1 MLSSEYIHE
10 KILDTTSCT
19 SEDVR
24 KLAELMELYPYVSSF
39 PILYLKALANSKDV
53 RLESEIE
60 KYAYRISS
68 RALLFELLHPRF
80 EIEITPEKE
89 TIIQE
94 EVQAEIV
101 KEDENP
107 ILQTVEVEEETIPE
121 VKEKIVEEI
130 ENHVLETIVVEE
142 ETIPEVKEKIVEE
155 IENPVLE
162 KIEGKEEIV
171 PEVQAEIIEEIEN
184 SILEKIEVEEEIV
197 PKEKSEEFKKE
208 NDQLEQLIQAAA
220 ISSSFMETNFQEEE
234 KETKLEIE
242 KPISETIIVEEE
254 ITPEVQEEIVEEI
267 EKPISETI
275 VVEEEITPE
284 VQVEILE
291 EIEKPIS
298 EAIVDEEEIVPEV
311 QEVIVEEIENPVS
324 EKIEVKEETISEE
337 ESEEIKKENDQ
348 LEQLIQ
354 ASAFSSSFMETNFH
368 EVEKETK
375 LEPEIEKTLDSE
387 LVAEKKIE
395 KITTPEKT
403 EIEPKSERSFSSWLS
418 LGATT
423 SAVNPM
429 ETKVIKKETKHPEI
443 EEETKKIEYYNF
455 DKPKKEF
462 YSPVKKAKESLS
474 ENNMPVSETLA
485 KIFALQ
491 GNYPKSI
498 YVYEQ
503 LILIFPEK
511 KSFFATQIKNLKK
524 KLNS

>member
-10 KILDTTSCT
+10 KILNTTSCS

-68 RALLFELLHPRF
+68 RSVLFELLHPRF
-80 EIEITPEKE
+80 EAEIAPE
-89 TIIQE
+89 TQTVIQE
-94 EVQAEIV
+94 EV
-101 KEDENP
+101 KNP
-107 ILQTVEVEEETIPE
+107 IQ
-121 VKEKIVEEI
+121 
-130 ENHVLETIVVEE
+130 ETIVVEE
-142 ETIPEVKEKIVEE
+142 EIVPKVQEEIVEE
-155 IENPVLE
+155 VKNPIQETIVIE
-162 KIEGKEEIV
+162 EEIV
-171 PEVQAEIIEEIEN
+171 PEAPI
-184 SILEKIEVEEEIV
+184 EIV
-197 PKEKSEEFKKE
+197 E
-208 NDQLEQLIQAAA
+208 
-220 ISSSFMETNFQEEE
+220 
-234 KETKLEIE
+234 EIE
-242 KPISETIIVEEE
+242 KPISETVEVEEE
-254 ITPEVQEEIVEEI
+254 ITPEFQAEIVEEI

-275 VVEEEITPE
+275 VVEEEIIPE
-284 VQVEILE
+284 VRAE
-291 EIEKPIS
+291 
-298 EAIVDEEEIVPEV
+298 
-311 QEVIVEEIENPVS
+311 IVEEIENPVS

-423 SAVNPM
+423 SAVNSI
-429 ETKVIKKETKHPEI
+429 ETKVIKEETKQPEI
-443 EEETKKIEYYNF
+443 EQESKKIEYYNF
-455 DKPKKEF
+455 EKPKKEF
-462 YSPVKKAKESLS
+462 YSPIKKAKESLS

>member
-68 RALLFELLHPRF
+68 RAVLFELLNPRF
-80 EIEITPEKE
+80 EAEIAPKTQAV
-89 TIIQE
+89 IQE
-94 EVQAEIV
+94 EVKNTIQETIVIEEEIVPEAPVEIVEEIEKPVLETIEVEEEIIPEAQEEIVEKVEKPVSEIIEVEEGIILETQAEIV
-101 KEDENP
+101 EEVENP
-107 ILQTVEVEEETIPE
+107 FSETVEVEEEIIPE
-121 VKEKIVEEI
+121 VKEI
-130 ENHVLETIVVEE
+130 EKPVLETIEVDEEVAPEVRTENIEVIEKPVVE
-142 ETIPEVKEKIVEE
+142 T
-155 IENPVLE
+155 
-162 KIEGKEEIV
+162 
-171 PEVQAEIIEEIEN
+171 
-184 SILEKIEVEEEIV
+184 IEVEEEIV
-197 PKEKSEEFKKE
+197 PVEKSEDFKKE

-220 ISSSFMETNFQEEE
+220 ISSSFMETNFHEE
-234 KETKLEIE
+234 
-242 KPISETIIVEEE
+242 
-254 ITPEVQEEIVEEI
+254 
-267 EKPISETI
+267 
-275 VVEEEITPE
+275 
-284 VQVEILE
+284 
-291 EIEKPIS
+291 
-298 EAIVDEEEIVPEV
+298 
-311 QEVIVEEIENPVS
+311 
-324 EKIEVKEETISEE
+324 
-337 ESEEIKKENDQ
+337 
-348 LEQLIQ
+348 
-354 ASAFSSSFMETNFH
+354 
-368 EVEKETK
+368 EKETK
-375 LEPEIEKTLDSE
+375 LEPEIEKTPESE
-387 LVAEKKIE
+387 FVAEKKIE
-395 KITTPEKT
+395 KITTYEKT
-403 EIEPKSERSFSSWLS
+403 EIETKCERSFSSWLS

-423 SAVNPM
+423 SAVNPI
-429 ETKVIKKETKHPEI
+429 ETKVIKEETKQPEI
-443 EEETKKIEYYNF
+443 EEEPKKIEYYNF
-455 DKPKKEF
+455 EKPKKEF

>member
-39 PILYLKALANSKDV
+39 SILYLKALANSKDV

-68 RALLFELLHPRF
+68 RAVLYELLHPRF
-80 EIEITPEKE
+80 EAEIAPETQTVIHEEVKNPIQETIIIEEEITPEVQEEIVREIEKPVVE
-89 TIIQE
+89 TI
-94 EVQAEIV
+94 EV
-101 KEDENP
+101 K
-107 ILQTVEVEEETIPE
+107 EETIPE
-121 VKEKIVEEI
+121 VKAE
-130 ENHVLETIVVEE
+130 
-142 ETIPEVKEKIVEE
+142 IVEE
-155 IENPVLE
+155 IENPISETVE
-162 KIEGKEEIV
+162 VEEEII
-171 PEVQAEIIEEIEN
+171 PEVNAEIV
-184 SILEKIEVEEEIV
+184 EKVEKPIQETNEVEEEIV
-197 PKEKSEEFKKE
+197 PKEKSEDFKKE

-220 ISSSFMETNFQEEE
+220 ISSSFMETNFLEEE
-234 KETKLEIE
+234 KETKLEPEFE
-242 KPISETIIVEEE
+242 K
-254 ITPEVQEEIVEEI
+254 TPESDFE
-267 EKPISETI
+267 
-275 VVEEEITPE
+275 
-284 VQVEILE
+284 
-291 EIEKPIS
+291 
-298 EAIVDEEEIVPEV
+298 
-311 QEVIVEEIENPVS
+311 
-324 EKIEVKEETISEE
+324 
-337 ESEEIKKENDQ
+337 
-348 LEQLIQ
+348 
-354 ASAFSSSFMETNFH
+354 
-368 EVEKETK
+368 
-375 LEPEIEKTLDSE
+375 
-387 LVAEKKIE
+387 AEKKIE
-395 KITTPEKT
+395 KITKVEKT

-423 SAVNPM
+423 SAVNPI
-429 ETKVIKKETKHPEI
+429 ETKVIKEETKQPEI
-443 EEETKKIEYYNF
+443 EEEPKKTQYYNF
-455 DKPKKEF
+455 EKPKREF

>member
-10 KILDTTSCT
+10 KILNTTSCS

-68 RALLFELLHPRF
+68 RSVLFELLHPRF
-80 EIEITPEKE
+80 EAEIAPE
-89 TIIQE
+89 TQTVIQE
-94 EVQAEIV
+94 EV
-101 KEDENP
+101 KNP
-107 ILQTVEVEEETIPE
+107 IQ
-121 VKEKIVEEI
+121 
-130 ENHVLETIVVEE
+130 ETIVVEE
-142 ETIPEVKEKIVEE
+142 EITQEIQAEILEEV
-155 IENPVLE
+155 ENPILE
-162 KIEGKEEIV
+162 TIVVEEEIV
-171 PEVQAEIIEEIEN
+171 PEVQAEI
-184 SILEKIEVEEEIV
+184 VE
-197 PKEKSEEFKKE
+197 
-208 NDQLEQLIQAAA
+208 
-220 ISSSFMETNFQEEE
+220 
-234 KETKLEIE
+234 EIE
-242 KPISETIIVEEE
+242 KPISETVEVEEE
-254 ITPEVQEEIVEEI
+254 ITPEVQAEIVEEI

-423 SAVNPM
+423 SAVNSI
-429 ETKVIKKETKHPEI
+429 ETKVIKEETKQPEI
-443 EEETKKIEYYNF
+443 EQESKKIEYYNF
-455 DKPKKEF
+455 EKPKKEF
-462 YSPVKKAKESLS
+462 YSPIKKAKESLS

>member
-10 KILDTTSCT
+10 KILNTTSCS

-68 RALLFELLHPRF
+68 RSVLFELLHPRF
-80 EIEITPEKE
+80 EAEIAPE
-89 TIIQE
+89 TQTVIQE
-94 EVQAEIV
+94 EV
-101 KEDENP
+101 KN
-107 ILQTVEVEEETIPE
+107 
-121 VKEKIVEEI
+121 
-130 ENHVLETIVVEE
+130 
-142 ETIPEVKEKIVEE
+142 
-155 IENPVLE
+155 
-162 KIEGKEEIV
+162 
-171 PEVQAEIIEEIEN
+171 
-184 SILEKIEVEEEIV
+184 
-197 PKEKSEEFKKE
+197 
-208 NDQLEQLIQAAA
+208 
-220 ISSSFMETNFQEEE
+220 
-234 KETKLEIE
+234 
-242 KPISETIIVEEE
+242 
-254 ITPEVQEEIVEEI
+254 
-267 EKPISETI
+267 PISETI
-275 VVEEEITPE
+275 VVEEEIVPKVQEEIVEEVKNPIQETIVIEEEIVPEAPIEIVEEIENPISERVEVEEEIIPE
-284 VQVEILE
+284 VQE
-291 EIEKPIS
+291 EIVEDVENPIS

-311 QEVIVEEIENPVS
+311 QEEIVEEIENPVS

-368 EVEKETK
+368 DEEKETK

-423 SAVNPM
+423 SAVNPI
-429 ETKVIKKETKHPEI
+429 ETKVIKEETKQPEI
-443 EEETKKIEYYNF
+443 EQESKKIEYYNF
-455 DKPKKEF
+455 EKPKKEF
-462 YSPVKKAKESLS
+462 YSPIKKAKESLS

>member
-10 KILDTTSCT
+10 KILDTTSCS

-68 RALLFELLHPRF
+68 RAVLFELLNPRF
-80 EIEITPEKE
+80 EVKIASE
-89 TIIQE
+89 TQIVIQE
-94 EVQAEIV
+94 EEV
-101 KEDENP
+101 KNP
-107 ILQTVEVEEETIPE
+107 ISETIEVEEEVIPE
-121 VKEKIVEEI
+121 VQVKIVE
-130 ENHVLETIVVEE
+130 VVENPISE
-142 ETIPEVKEKIVEE
+142 AIEVE
-155 IENPVLE
+155 
-162 KIEGKEEIV
+162 EEIV
-171 PEVQAEIIEEIEN
+171 PEVQVEILEVVENPISETIEVEEEIIPEVQVEILEVVEN
-184 SILEKIEVEEEIV
+184 PISEKIEVEEEIIPV
-197 PKEKSEEFKKE
+197 VQAEIVEGVENPVSETIEVEEEKIPEVQAEIVEVVENPISETIEVEEEKIPEVQAEIVEVVENPISETIEVEEEIIPKEESEEFKRE

-220 ISSSFMETNFQEEE
+220 ISSSFMETNFHE
-234 KETKLEIE
+234 
-242 KPISETIIVEEE
+242 
-254 ITPEVQEEIVEEI
+254 EVQE
-267 EKPISETI
+267 S
-275 VVEEEITPE
+275 
-284 VQVEILE
+284 
-291 EIEKPIS
+291 
-298 EAIVDEEEIVPEV
+298 
-311 QEVIVEEIENPVS
+311 
-324 EKIEVKEETISEE
+324 
-337 ESEEIKKENDQ
+337 
-348 LEQLIQ
+348 
-354 ASAFSSSFMETNFH
+354 
-368 EVEKETK
+368 K
-375 LEPEIEKTLDSE
+375 LEPEIEKTHDSE
-387 LVAEKKIE
+387 FVAEKKIE
-395 KITTPEKT
+395 KITIVEKT

-423 SAVNPM
+423 TAVNPIETTVILE
-429 ETKVIKKETKHPEI
+429 ETKEPEI
-443 EEETKKIEYYNF
+443 EEEPKKTEYYNF
-455 DKPKKEF
+455 EKPKKEF

>member
-1 MLSSEYIHE
+1 
-10 KILDTTSCT
+10 
-19 SEDVR
+19 
-24 KLAELMELYPYVSSF
+24 MELYPYVSSF

-68 RALLFELLHPRF
+68 RSVLFELLHPRF
-80 EIEITPEKE
+80 EAEIAPE
-89 TIIQE
+89 TQTVIQE
-94 EVQAEIV
+94 EV
-101 KEDENP
+101 KNP
-107 ILQTVEVEEETIPE
+107 IS
-121 VKEKIVEEI
+121 
-130 ENHVLETIVVEE
+130 ETIVVEE
-142 ETIPEVKEKIVEE
+142 EIVPKVQEEIVEEVKNPIQETIVIEEEIVPEAPIEIVEE
-155 IENPVLE
+155 IENP
-162 KIEGKEEIV
+162 
-171 PEVQAEIIEEIEN
+171 
-184 SILEKIEVEEEIV
+184 
-197 PKEKSEEFKKE
+197 
-208 NDQLEQLIQAAA
+208 
-220 ISSSFMETNFQEEE
+220 
-234 KETKLEIE
+234 
-242 KPISETIIVEEE
+242 ISETVEVEEE
-254 ITPEVQEEIVEEI
+254 ITPEVQAEIIKEI

-368 EVEKETK
+368 DEEKETK

-423 SAVNPM
+423 SAVNSI
-429 ETKVIKKETKHPEI
+429 ETKVIKEETKQPEI
-443 EEETKKIEYYNF
+443 EQESKKIEYYNF
-455 DKPKKEF
+455 EKPKKEF
-462 YSPVKKAKESLS
+462 YSPIKKAKESLS

>member
-39 PILYLKALANSKDV
+39 TILYLKALANSKDV

-68 RALLFELLHPRF
+68 RAVLFELLHPRF
-80 EIEITPEKE
+80 EAEIAPETQTE
-89 TIIQE
+89 IQE
-94 EVQAEIV
+94 EVKNLIHETIVGEVEIVPEVQLEIVEDAENPVIETVEVEEEIIPEVQEEIVEEVENPVLEAVKIEEKIIPETQAEIV
-101 KEDENP
+101 EEVEKP
-107 ILQTVEVEEETIPE
+107 ISETIEVEEETIPE
-121 VKEKIVEEI
+121 
-130 ENHVLETIVVEE
+130 
-142 ETIPEVKEKIVEE
+142 
-155 IENPVLE
+155 
-162 KIEGKEEIV
+162 
-171 PEVQAEIIEEIEN
+171 
-184 SILEKIEVEEEIV
+184 
-197 PKEKSEEFKKE
+197 EKSGDFKKE

-220 ISSSFMETNFQEEE
+220 ISSSFMETNFHEEE
-234 KETKLEIE
+234 KETKLE
-242 KPISETIIVEEE
+242 
-254 ITPEVQEEIVEEI
+254 
-267 EKPISETI
+267 
-275 VVEEEITPE
+275 
-284 VQVEILE
+284 L
-291 EIEKPIS
+291 
-298 EAIVDEEEIVPEV
+298 
-311 QEVIVEEIENPVS
+311 
-324 EKIEVKEETISEE
+324 
-337 ESEEIKKENDQ
+337 
-348 LEQLIQ
+348 
-354 ASAFSSSFMETNFH
+354 
-368 EVEKETK
+368 
-375 LEPEIEKTLDSE
+375 EIEKTPESE
-387 LVAEKKIE
+387 FVAEKKIE
-395 KITTPEKT
+395 KITIVEKT

-429 ETKVIKKETKHPEI
+429 ETKVIKEETKQPEI

>member
-68 RALLFELLHPRF
+68 RAVLFELLHPRF
-80 EIEITPEKE
+80 EIEIVTQ
-89 TIIQE
+89 TQTVIQE
-94 EVQAEIV
+94 EVKNLI
-101 KEDENP
+101 
-107 ILQTVEVEEETIPE
+107 
-121 VKEKIVEEI
+121 
-130 ENHVLETIVVEE
+130 HETIVG
-142 ETIPEVKEKIVEE
+142 EV
-155 IENPVLE
+155 
-162 KIEGKEEIV
+162 EIV
-171 PEVQAEIIEEIEN
+171 PEVQAEIVEDAENPVIETVEVEEEIIPEVKLEIVEEIEN
-184 SILEKIEVEEEIV
+184 PVSETIEVEEEIAPEV
-197 PKEKSEEFKKE
+197 QEEIVEEVENPVLEAVEIEEKIIPETQAEIVEEVEKPISETIEVEEETIPEEKSGDFKKE

-220 ISSSFMETNFQEEE
+220 ISSSFMETNFHEEE
-234 KETKLEIE
+234 KETKLE
-242 KPISETIIVEEE
+242 
-254 ITPEVQEEIVEEI
+254 
-267 EKPISETI
+267 
-275 VVEEEITPE
+275 
-284 VQVEILE
+284 L
-291 EIEKPIS
+291 
-298 EAIVDEEEIVPEV
+298 
-311 QEVIVEEIENPVS
+311 
-324 EKIEVKEETISEE
+324 
-337 ESEEIKKENDQ
+337 
-348 LEQLIQ
+348 
-354 ASAFSSSFMETNFH
+354 
-368 EVEKETK
+368 
-375 LEPEIEKTLDSE
+375 EIEKTPESE
-387 LVAEKKIE
+387 FVAEKKIE
-395 KITTPEKT
+395 KITTFEKT

-429 ETKVIKKETKHPEI
+429 ETKVIKEETKQPEI

>member
-130 ENHVLETIVVEE
+130 ENPVLEKIEGKEEIVPEVQAEIIEEIENHVLETIVVEE

-242 KPISETIIVEEE
+242 
-254 ITPEVQEEIVEEI
+254 
-267 EKPISETI
+267 
-275 VVEEEITPE
+275 
-284 VQVEILE
+284 
-291 EIEKPIS
+291 
-298 EAIVDEEEIVPEV
+298 
-311 QEVIVEEIENPVS
+311 
-324 EKIEVKEETISEE
+324 
-337 ESEEIKKENDQ
+337 
-348 LEQLIQ
+348 
-354 ASAFSSSFMETNFH
+354 
-368 EVEKETK
+368 
-375 LEPEIEKTLDSE
+375 IEKTLVSE
-387 LVAEKKIE
+387 LVAEKKTE
-395 KITTPEKT
+395 QITTIEKT

>member
-68 RALLFELLHPRF
+68 RAVLFELLHPRF
-80 EIEITPEKE
+80 EAEIAPETQTE
-89 TIIQE
+89 IQE
-94 EVQAEIV
+94 EVKNLIHETIVGEVEIV
-101 KEDENP
+101 PEVQLEIVEDAENP
-107 ILQTVEVEEETIPE
+107 VIETVEVEEEIIPE
-121 VKEKIVEEI
+121 VK
-130 ENHVLETIVVEE
+130 LE
-142 ETIPEVKEKIVEE
+142 IVEE

-162 KIEGKEEIV
+162 AVEIEEKII
-171 PEVQAEIIEEIEN
+171 PETQAEIVEEV
-184 SILEKIEVEEEIV
+184 EKPISETIEVEEETI
-197 PKEKSEEFKKE
+197 PEEKSGDFKKE

-220 ISSSFMETNFQEEE
+220 ISSSFMETNFHEEE
-234 KETKLEIE
+234 KETKLE
-242 KPISETIIVEEE
+242 
-254 ITPEVQEEIVEEI
+254 
-267 EKPISETI
+267 
-275 VVEEEITPE
+275 
-284 VQVEILE
+284 L
-291 EIEKPIS
+291 
-298 EAIVDEEEIVPEV
+298 
-311 QEVIVEEIENPVS
+311 
-324 EKIEVKEETISEE
+324 
-337 ESEEIKKENDQ
+337 
-348 LEQLIQ
+348 
-354 ASAFSSSFMETNFH
+354 
-368 EVEKETK
+368 
-375 LEPEIEKTLDSE
+375 EIEKTPESE
-387 LVAEKKIE
+387 FVAEKKIE
-395 KITTPEKT
+395 KITTFEKT

-429 ETKVIKKETKHPEI
+429 ETKVIKEETKQPEI

>member
-10 KILDTTSCT
+10 KILNTTSCS

-68 RALLFELLHPRF
+68 RSVLFELLHPRF
-80 EIEITPEKE
+80 EAEIAPE
-89 TIIQE
+89 TQTVIQE
-94 EVQAEIV
+94 EV
-101 KEDENP
+101 KN
-107 ILQTVEVEEETIPE
+107 
-121 VKEKIVEEI
+121 
-130 ENHVLETIVVEE
+130 
-142 ETIPEVKEKIVEE
+142 
-155 IENPVLE
+155 
-162 KIEGKEEIV
+162 
-171 PEVQAEIIEEIEN
+171 
-184 SILEKIEVEEEIV
+184 
-197 PKEKSEEFKKE
+197 
-208 NDQLEQLIQAAA
+208 
-220 ISSSFMETNFQEEE
+220 
-234 KETKLEIE
+234 
-242 KPISETIIVEEE
+242 
-254 ITPEVQEEIVEEI
+254 
-267 EKPISETI
+267 PISETI
-275 VVEEEITPE
+275 VVEEEIVPKVQEEIVEEVKNPIQETIVIEEEIVPEAPIEIVEEIENPISERVEVEEEIIPE
-284 VQVEILE
+284 VQE
-291 EIEKPIS
+291 EIVEDVENPIS

-311 QEVIVEEIENPVS
+311 QEEIVEEIENPVS

-368 EVEKETK
+368 EEEKETK

-423 SAVNPM
+423 SAVNPI
-429 ETKVIKKETKHPEI
+429 ETKVIKEETKQPEI
-443 EEETKKIEYYNF
+443 EQESKKIEYYNF
-455 DKPKKEF
+455 EKPKKEF
-462 YSPVKKAKESLS
+462 YSPIKKAKESLS

>member
-68 RALLFELLHPRF
+68 RAVLFELLHPRF
-80 EIEITPEKE
+80 EAEIAPE
-89 TIIQE
+89 TQAAIQE
-94 EVQAEIV
+94 EV
-101 KEDENP
+101 KNP
-107 ILQTVEVEEETIPE
+107 IQETIVIEEEIIPE
-121 VKEKIVEEI
+121 VQVE
-130 ENHVLETIVVEE
+130 
-142 ETIPEVKEKIVEE
+142 IVEE
-155 IENPVLE
+155 IENPISETVE
-162 KIEGKEEIV
+162 VEEEIIPEILEEILEEV
-171 PEVQAEIIEEIEN
+171 ENPISEIIEVEEEIIPKAQAEIVEEIEKAVSETIEVEEETTPEVQTEIVEEIEN
-184 SILEKIEVEEEIV
+184 PISETVEVDEEVVPEVRTENVEVIEKPVVETIEVEEEIV
-197 PKEKSEEFKKE
+197 PVEKSEDFKKE

-220 ISSSFMETNFQEEE
+220 ISSSFMETNFHEE
-234 KETKLEIE
+234 
-242 KPISETIIVEEE
+242 
-254 ITPEVQEEIVEEI
+254 
-267 EKPISETI
+267 
-275 VVEEEITPE
+275 
-284 VQVEILE
+284 
-291 EIEKPIS
+291 
-298 EAIVDEEEIVPEV
+298 
-311 QEVIVEEIENPVS
+311 
-324 EKIEVKEETISEE
+324 
-337 ESEEIKKENDQ
+337 
-348 LEQLIQ
+348 
-354 ASAFSSSFMETNFH
+354 
-368 EVEKETK
+368 EKETK
-375 LEPEIEKTLDSE
+375 LEPEIEKTPESE
-387 LVAEKKIE
+387 FVAEKKIE
-395 KITTPEKT
+395 KITIIEKT
-403 EIEPKSERSFSSWLS
+403 EIETKSERSFSSWLS

-423 SAVNPM
+423 SAVNPI
-429 ETKVIKKETKHPEI
+429 ETKVIKEETKQPEI
-443 EEETKKIEYYNF
+443 EEEPKKIEYYNF
-455 DKPKKEF
+455 EKPKKEF

>member
-68 RALLFELLHPRF
+68 RAVLFELLNPRF
-80 EIEITPEKE
+80 E
-89 TIIQE
+89 E
-94 EVQAEIV
+94 ERVSVVQAE
-101 KEDENP
+101 
-107 ILQTVEVEEETIPE
+107 
-121 VKEKIVEEI
+121 
-130 ENHVLETIVVEE
+130 
-142 ETIPEVKEKIVEE
+142 IVEE
-155 IENPVLE
+155 IENPISETVE
-162 KIEGKEEIV
+162 VEEEII
-171 PEVQAEIIEEIEN
+171 PEIQVEIVEEIEKPVV
-184 SILEKIEVEEEIV
+184 ETIEVEEEIV
-197 PKEKSEEFKKE
+197 PEEKNEDFQKE

-220 ISSSFMETNFQEEE
+220 ISSSFMETNFHEE
-234 KETKLEIE
+234 
-242 KPISETIIVEEE
+242 
-254 ITPEVQEEIVEEI
+254 
-267 EKPISETI
+267 
-275 VVEEEITPE
+275 
-284 VQVEILE
+284 
-291 EIEKPIS
+291 
-298 EAIVDEEEIVPEV
+298 
-311 QEVIVEEIENPVS
+311 
-324 EKIEVKEETISEE
+324 
-337 ESEEIKKENDQ
+337 
-348 LEQLIQ
+348 
-354 ASAFSSSFMETNFH
+354 
-368 EVEKETK
+368 EKETK
-375 LEPEIEKTLDSE
+375 LEPEIEKTPDSE
-387 LVAEKKIE
+387 FVAEKKIE
-395 KITTPEKT
+395 KITILEKT

-423 SAVNPM
+423 SAINPI
-429 ETKVIKKETKHPEI
+429 ETKVIKEETKQPEI
-443 EEETKKIEYYNF
+443 EEEPKKIEYYNF
-455 DKPKKEF
+455 EKPKKEF

>member
-68 RALLFELLHPRF
+68 RAVLFELLHPRF
-80 EIEITPEKE
+80 EAEIAPETQTE
-89 TIIQE
+89 IQE
-94 EVQAEIV
+94 EVKNLIHETIVGEVEIV
-101 KEDENP
+101 PEVQLEIVEDAENP
-107 ILQTVEVEEETIPE
+107 VIETVEVEEEIIPEVQEEIVEEVENPVLEAVEIEDKIIPETQDEIVEEVEKPISETIEVEEETIPE
-121 VKEKIVEEI
+121 EE
-130 ENHVLETIVVEE
+130 
-142 ETIPEVKEKIVEE
+142 
-155 IENPVLE
+155 
-162 KIEGKEEIV
+162 
-171 PEVQAEIIEEIEN
+171 
-184 SILEKIEVEEEIV
+184 
-197 PKEKSEEFKKE
+197 SEDFKKE

-220 ISSSFMETNFQEEE
+220 ISSSFMETNFHEEE
-234 KETKLEIE
+234 KETKLE
-242 KPISETIIVEEE
+242 
-254 ITPEVQEEIVEEI
+254 
-267 EKPISETI
+267 
-275 VVEEEITPE
+275 
-284 VQVEILE
+284 L
-291 EIEKPIS
+291 
-298 EAIVDEEEIVPEV
+298 
-311 QEVIVEEIENPVS
+311 
-324 EKIEVKEETISEE
+324 
-337 ESEEIKKENDQ
+337 
-348 LEQLIQ
+348 
-354 ASAFSSSFMETNFH
+354 
-368 EVEKETK
+368 
-375 LEPEIEKTLDSE
+375 EIEKTPESE
-387 LVAEKKIE
+387 FVAEKKIE
-395 KITTPEKT
+395 KITTFEKT

-429 ETKVIKKETKHPEI
+429 EIKVIKEETKQPEI

>member
-10 KILDTTSCT
+10 KILDTTSCS
-19 SEDVR
+19 SEDVH

-68 RALLFELLHPRF
+68 RVVLFELLHPRF
-80 EIEITPEKE
+80 EIEIITE
-89 TIIQE
+89 TQTVIQE
-94 EVQAEIV
+94 EV
-101 KEDENP
+101 KN
-107 ILQTVEVEEETIPE
+107 
-121 VKEKIVEEI
+121 
-130 ENHVLETIVVEE
+130 
-142 ETIPEVKEKIVEE
+142 
-155 IENPVLE
+155 
-162 KIEGKEEIV
+162 
-171 PEVQAEIIEEIEN
+171 
-184 SILEKIEVEEEIV
+184 
-197 PKEKSEEFKKE
+197 
-208 NDQLEQLIQAAA
+208 LIQ
-220 ISSSFMETNFQEEE
+220 
-234 KETKLEIE
+234 
-242 KPISETIIVEEE
+242 ETII
-254 ITPEVQEEIVEEI
+254 I
-267 EKPISETI
+267 
-275 VVEEEITPE
+275 
-284 VQVEILE
+284 
-291 EIEKPIS
+291 
-298 EAIVDEEEIVPEV
+298 EEEIVPEV
-311 QEVIVEEIENPVS
+311 QLEIVEDAENPVIETVEVEEEIIPEVKVEIVEEIENPVS
-324 EKIEVKEETISEE
+324 ETIEVEEEIVPEVQEEIVEEVEKPVVEAVEIEEKIIPETQAEIVEEVEKTISETIEVEEETIPEE
-337 ESEEIKKENDQ
+337 ESEDFKKENDQ

-354 ASAFSSSFMETNFH
+354 ASAISSSFMETNFH
-368 EVEKETK
+368 EEEKETK
-375 LEPEIEKTLDSE
+375 LELEIEKTPESE
-387 LVAEKKIE
+387 FVAEKKIE
-395 KITTPEKT
+395 KTTTFEKT

-429 ETKVIKKETKHPEI
+429 ETKVIKEETKQPEI

>member
-68 RALLFELLHPRF
+68 RAVLFELLNPRF
-80 EIEITPEKE
+80 EAEIATK
-89 TIIQE
+89 TQAVIQE
-94 EVQAEIV
+94 EVKNTIQETIVIEEEIVPEAPVEIVEEIEKPFLETIEVEEEIIPEAQEEIVEKVEKPVSEIIEVEEEIILETQAEIV
-101 KEDENP
+101 KEVENP
-107 ILQTVEVEEETIPE
+107 FSETVEVEEEIIPE
-121 VKEKIVEEI
+121 VNEEI
-130 ENHVLETIVVEE
+130 EKPVLETIEVDEE
-142 ETIPEVKEKIVEE
+142 V
-155 IENPVLE
+155 
-162 KIEGKEEIV
+162 V
-171 PEVQAEIIEEIEN
+171 PEVRTENVEVIEKPVIET
-184 SILEKIEVEEEIV
+184 IEVEEKITPE
-197 PKEKSEEFKKE
+197 EKSEDFKKE

-220 ISSSFMETNFQEEE
+220 ISSSFMETNFHEE
-234 KETKLEIE
+234 
-242 KPISETIIVEEE
+242 
-254 ITPEVQEEIVEEI
+254 
-267 EKPISETI
+267 
-275 VVEEEITPE
+275 
-284 VQVEILE
+284 
-291 EIEKPIS
+291 
-298 EAIVDEEEIVPEV
+298 
-311 QEVIVEEIENPVS
+311 
-324 EKIEVKEETISEE
+324 
-337 ESEEIKKENDQ
+337 
-348 LEQLIQ
+348 
-354 ASAFSSSFMETNFH
+354 
-368 EVEKETK
+368 EKETK
-375 LEPEIEKTLDSE
+375 LEPEIEKTPESE
-387 LVAEKKIE
+387 FVAEKKIE
-395 KITTPEKT
+395 KITTIEKT

-423 SAVNPM
+423 STVNPI
-429 ETKVIKKETKHPEI
+429 ETKVIKEETKQPEI
-443 EEETKKIEYYNF
+443 EEEPKKIEYYNF
-455 DKPKKEF
+455 EKPKKEF

>member
-68 RALLFELLHPRF
+68 RAVLFELLHPRF
-80 EIEITPEKE
+80 EAEIAPETQTE
-89 TIIQE
+89 IQE
-94 EVQAEIV
+94 EVKNLIHETIVGEVEIVPEVQLEIVEDAENPVIETVEVEEEIIPEVPEEIVEEVENPVLEAVEIEEKIIPETQAEIV
-101 KEDENP
+101 EEVEKP
-107 ILQTVEVEEETIPE
+107 ISETIEVEEETIPE
-121 VKEKIVEEI
+121 
-130 ENHVLETIVVEE
+130 
-142 ETIPEVKEKIVEE
+142 
-155 IENPVLE
+155 
-162 KIEGKEEIV
+162 
-171 PEVQAEIIEEIEN
+171 
-184 SILEKIEVEEEIV
+184 
-197 PKEKSEEFKKE
+197 EKSGDFKKE

-220 ISSSFMETNFQEEE
+220 ISSSFMETNFHEEE
-234 KETKLEIE
+234 KETKLE
-242 KPISETIIVEEE
+242 
-254 ITPEVQEEIVEEI
+254 
-267 EKPISETI
+267 
-275 VVEEEITPE
+275 
-284 VQVEILE
+284 L
-291 EIEKPIS
+291 
-298 EAIVDEEEIVPEV
+298 
-311 QEVIVEEIENPVS
+311 
-324 EKIEVKEETISEE
+324 
-337 ESEEIKKENDQ
+337 
-348 LEQLIQ
+348 
-354 ASAFSSSFMETNFH
+354 
-368 EVEKETK
+368 
-375 LEPEIEKTLDSE
+375 EIEKTPESE
-387 LVAEKKIE
+387 FVAEKKIE
-395 KITTPEKT
+395 KITTFEKT

-429 ETKVIKKETKHPEI
+429 EIKVIKEEMKQNEI

-474 ENNMPVSETLA
+474 ENNRPVSETLA

>member
-68 RALLFELLHPRF
+68 RAVLFELLHPRF
-80 EIEITPEKE
+80 EVEIAPETQTVIQEEVKNTIQE
-89 TIIQE
+89 TIVIE
-94 EVQAEIV
+94 EEIVPEAPVEIIEEVENPISVTVEVEEEIIPEVQAEIV
-101 KEDENP
+101 EEVEKPVLET
-107 ILQTVEVEEETIPE
+107 IEVEEEITPE
-121 VKEKIVEEI
+121 VKVEIVEEVEKPI
-130 ENHVLETIVVEE
+130 QETNEVE
-142 ETIPEVKEKIVEE
+142 
-155 IENPVLE
+155 
-162 KIEGKEEIV
+162 EEIV
-171 PEVQAEIIEEIEN
+171 PEVQAEIGEEIEKPVV
-184 SILEKIEVEEEIV
+184 ETIEVEEKITPE
-197 PKEKSEEFKKE
+197 EKSEDFKKE

-220 ISSSFMETNFQEEE
+220 ISSSFMETNFHEE
-234 KETKLEIE
+234 
-242 KPISETIIVEEE
+242 
-254 ITPEVQEEIVEEI
+254 
-267 EKPISETI
+267 
-275 VVEEEITPE
+275 
-284 VQVEILE
+284 
-291 EIEKPIS
+291 
-298 EAIVDEEEIVPEV
+298 
-311 QEVIVEEIENPVS
+311 
-324 EKIEVKEETISEE
+324 
-337 ESEEIKKENDQ
+337 
-348 LEQLIQ
+348 
-354 ASAFSSSFMETNFH
+354 
-368 EVEKETK
+368 EKETK
-375 LEPEIEKTLDSE
+375 LEPEIEKTPESE
-387 LVAEKKIE
+387 FVAEKKIE
-395 KITTPEKT
+395 KITTIEKT

-423 SAVNPM
+423 SAVNPI
-429 ETKVIKKETKHPEI
+429 ETKVIKDETKQPEI
-443 EEETKKIEYYNF
+443 EEEPKKIEYYNF
-455 DKPKKEF
+455 EKPKKEF

>member
-10 KILDTTSCT
+10 KILDTTSCS

-68 RALLFELLHPRF
+68 RAVLFELLNPRF
-80 EIEITPEKE
+80 EVKIASETQIVIQEEEVKNPIQETIVIEDEIVPEVQSEIIEIAENPVSEAIEVEEEIIPEVQVEILEVVENPISE
-89 TIIQE
+89 TIEVEEEIIPVVQAE
-94 EVQAEIV
+94 IVEGVENPVSETIEVEEEKIPEVQAEIV
-101 KEDENP
+101 EVVENP
-107 ILQTVEVEEETIPE
+107 ISET
-121 VKEKIVEEI
+121 
-130 ENHVLETIVVEE
+130 
-142 ETIPEVKEKIVEE
+142 
-155 IENPVLE
+155 
-162 KIEGKEEIV
+162 
-171 PEVQAEIIEEIEN
+171 
-184 SILEKIEVEEEIV
+184 IEVEEEII
-197 PKEKSEEFKKE
+197 PKEESEEFKRE

-220 ISSSFMETNFQEEE
+220 ISSSFMETNFHEEE
-234 KETKLEIE
+234 QK
-242 KPISETIIVEEE
+242 S
-254 ITPEVQEEIVEEI
+254 
-267 EKPISETI
+267 
-275 VVEEEITPE
+275 
-284 VQVEILE
+284 
-291 EIEKPIS
+291 
-298 EAIVDEEEIVPEV
+298 
-311 QEVIVEEIENPVS
+311 
-324 EKIEVKEETISEE
+324 
-337 ESEEIKKENDQ
+337 
-348 LEQLIQ
+348 
-354 ASAFSSSFMETNFH
+354 
-368 EVEKETK
+368 K
-375 LEPEIEKTLDSE
+375 LEPEIKKTLDSE
-387 LVAEKKIE
+387 VVVEKKIE
-395 KITTPEKT
+395 KITIVEKT

-423 SAVNPM
+423 TAVNPIETTVILE
-429 ETKVIKKETKHPEI
+429 ETKEPEI
-443 EEETKKIEYYNF
+443 EEEPKKTEYYNF
-455 DKPKKEF
+455 EKPKKEF

>member
-68 RALLFELLHPRF
+68 RAVLFELLHPRF
-80 EIEITPEKE
+80 EVEIAPE
-89 TIIQE
+89 TQTVIQE
-94 EVQAEIV
+94 EVKNPIQETIEVEEERVPEAPVEIVEEIEKPFLETIEVEEEIIPEAEEEIVEKVEKPVSEIIEVEEEIILETQAEIV
-101 KEDENP
+101 EEVENP
-107 ILQTVEVEEETIPE
+107 FSETVEVEEEIIPE
-121 VKEKIVEEI
+121 VNEEI
-130 ENHVLETIVVEE
+130 EKPVLETIEVDEE
-142 ETIPEVKEKIVEE
+142 V
-155 IENPVLE
+155 
-162 KIEGKEEIV
+162 V
-171 PEVQAEIIEEIEN
+171 PEVRTENVEVIEKPVVET
-184 SILEKIEVEEEIV
+184 IEVEEEIV
-197 PKEKSEEFKKE
+197 PVEKIEDFKKE

-220 ISSSFMETNFQEEE
+220 ISSSFMETNFHEE
-234 KETKLEIE
+234 
-242 KPISETIIVEEE
+242 
-254 ITPEVQEEIVEEI
+254 
-267 EKPISETI
+267 
-275 VVEEEITPE
+275 
-284 VQVEILE
+284 
-291 EIEKPIS
+291 
-298 EAIVDEEEIVPEV
+298 
-311 QEVIVEEIENPVS
+311 
-324 EKIEVKEETISEE
+324 
-337 ESEEIKKENDQ
+337 
-348 LEQLIQ
+348 
-354 ASAFSSSFMETNFH
+354 
-368 EVEKETK
+368 EKETK
-375 LEPEIEKTLDSE
+375 LEPEIEKTPESE
-387 LVAEKKIE
+387 FVAEKKIE
-395 KITTPEKT
+395 KITIIEKT
-403 EIEPKSERSFSSWLS
+403 EIETKSERSFSSWLS

-423 SAVNPM
+423 SAVNPI
-429 ETKVIKKETKHPEI
+429 ETKVIKEETKQPEI
-443 EEETKKIEYYNF
+443 EEEPKKIEYYNF
-455 DKPKKEF
+455 EKPKKEF

>member
-10 KILDTTSCT
+10 KILDTTSCS

-68 RALLFELLHPRF
+68 RAVLFELLNPRF
-80 EIEITPEKE
+80 EVKIASETQIVIQEEEVKNPIQETIVIEDEIVPEVQSEIIEIAENPISETVEVEKE
-89 TIIQE
+89 IIP

-101 KEDENP
+101 
-107 ILQTVEVEEETIPE
+107 
-121 VKEKIVEEI
+121 EEI
-130 ENHVLETIVVEE
+130 EKPIQETIED
-142 ETIPEVKEKIVEE
+142 
-155 IENPVLE
+155 
-162 KIEGKEEIV
+162 
-171 PEVQAEIIEEIEN
+171 
-184 SILEKIEVEEEIV
+184 EEEII
-197 PKEKSEEFKKE
+197 PKEESEEFKRE

-220 ISSSFMETNFQEEE
+220 ISSSFMETNFHE
-234 KETKLEIE
+234 
-242 KPISETIIVEEE
+242 
-254 ITPEVQEEIVEEI
+254 EVQE
-267 EKPISETI
+267 S
-275 VVEEEITPE
+275 
-284 VQVEILE
+284 
-291 EIEKPIS
+291 
-298 EAIVDEEEIVPEV
+298 
-311 QEVIVEEIENPVS
+311 
-324 EKIEVKEETISEE
+324 
-337 ESEEIKKENDQ
+337 
-348 LEQLIQ
+348 
-354 ASAFSSSFMETNFH
+354 
-368 EVEKETK
+368 K
-375 LEPEIEKTLDSE
+375 LEPEIEKTHDSE
-387 LVAEKKIE
+387 FVAEKKIE
-395 KITTPEKT
+395 KITIVEKT

-423 SAVNPM
+423 TAVNPIETTVILE
-429 ETKVIKKETKHPEI
+429 ETKEPEI
-443 EEETKKIEYYNF
+443 EEEPKKTEYYNF
-455 DKPKKEF
+455 EKPKKEF

>member
-68 RALLFELLHPRF
+68 RAVLFELLHPRF
-80 EIEITPEKE
+80 EAEIAPETQTE
-89 TIIQE
+89 IQE
-94 EVQAEIV
+94 EVKNLIHETIVGEVEIVPEVQLEIVEDAENPVIETVEVEEEIIPEVQEEIVEEVENPVLEAVEIEDKIIPETQAEIV
-101 KEDENP
+101 EEVEKP
-107 ILQTVEVEEETIPE
+107 ISETIEVEEETIPE
-121 VKEKIVEEI
+121 
-130 ENHVLETIVVEE
+130 
-142 ETIPEVKEKIVEE
+142 
-155 IENPVLE
+155 
-162 KIEGKEEIV
+162 
-171 PEVQAEIIEEIEN
+171 
-184 SILEKIEVEEEIV
+184 
-197 PKEKSEEFKKE
+197 EKSGDFKKE

-220 ISSSFMETNFQEEE
+220 ISSSFMETNFHEEE
-234 KETKLEIE
+234 KETKLE
-242 KPISETIIVEEE
+242 
-254 ITPEVQEEIVEEI
+254 
-267 EKPISETI
+267 
-275 VVEEEITPE
+275 
-284 VQVEILE
+284 L
-291 EIEKPIS
+291 
-298 EAIVDEEEIVPEV
+298 
-311 QEVIVEEIENPVS
+311 
-324 EKIEVKEETISEE
+324 
-337 ESEEIKKENDQ
+337 
-348 LEQLIQ
+348 
-354 ASAFSSSFMETNFH
+354 
-368 EVEKETK
+368 
-375 LEPEIEKTLDSE
+375 EIEKTPESE
-387 LVAEKKIE
+387 FVAEKKIE
-395 KITTPEKT
+395 KITTFEKT

-429 ETKVIKKETKHPEI
+429 EIKVIKEETKQPEI